1 MGKTGQA
8 AIPDRGFGS
17 MRFFRLQTWDAWLNS
32 HAMSTLLEIEAAV
45 PSLSTEELTH
55 LDAVVEATLRRRSAT
70 PVVTARDALDW
81 WEKVERFSP
90 EEGEAFARDIEAGRA
105 ATNLPSPDRW
115 A

>member
-1 MGKTGQA
+1 
-8 AIPDRGFGS
+8 
-17 MRFFRLQTWDAWLNS
+17 
-32 HAMSTLLEIEAAV
+32 MSTLLEIEAAV

-81 WEKVERFSP
+81 WEKVERFSL

-105 ATNLPSPDRW
+105 ALNQPSPDRW

>member
-1 MGKTGQA
+1 VPLAAKLQA
-8 AIPDRGFGS
+8 MD
-17 MRFFRLQTWDAWLNS
+17 
-32 HAMSTLLEIEAAV
+32 TLLEIEAAV
-45 PSLSTEELTH
+45 PSLSTEELTR

-105 ATNLPSPDRW
+105 AANQPSPDRW